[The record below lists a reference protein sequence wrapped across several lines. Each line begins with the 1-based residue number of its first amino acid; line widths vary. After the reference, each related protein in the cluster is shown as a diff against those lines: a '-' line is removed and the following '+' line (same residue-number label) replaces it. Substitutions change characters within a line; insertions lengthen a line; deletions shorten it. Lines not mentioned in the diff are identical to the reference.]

1 MEIMEQELTAERW
14 RYEILVFKERSMCH
28 ADGRS
33 EGCTKA
39 TTAQRRENEANV
51 VKLARARGQTRPAEL
66 QNRKK
71 PAEPRFDSFDLLIH
85 SID

>member
-1 MEIMEQELTAERW
+1 MQMVDPKGAR
-14 RYEILVFKERSMCH
+14 
-28 ADGRS
+28 
-33 EGCTKA
+33 CTKA

-71 PAEPRFDSFDLLIH
+71 PAEPRFDYSFDLF
-85 SID
+85 IDSFD